1 MQRLP
6 VEAWTSILCII
17 VGPLDDLD
25 EITGAEGNVSSWRSC
40 LRVETVSKA
49 VRQHIH
55 PCIAQMQ
62 FSHPRHFLI
71 LAWKMRRE
79 ISMVVAVEQLDSKLW
94 SLKSPKCAMRK
105 CNQRTG
111 IFVPWHEG
119 NDLYHPGSS
128 SYSGPLATRGE
139 RAMCSI
145 NGPGRIDDRI
155 NEKGPHLVV
164 CSFGCLQHIHR
175 LKALW
180 PRFVGEPAWQIL
192 RFPEDIGDLQVCLS
206 VTAFLDSLV
215 VGGAA

>member
-1 MQRLP
+1 MCNHGP
-6 VEAWTSILCII
+6 VCDRGCGTVRCLLHSNRCKSNSCGKLGWAVDAVLACESLDIGTRII
-17 VGPLDDLD
+17 VGSLDDLD
-25 EITGAEGNVSSWRSC
+25 EITGAEDVSSWRSC

-62 FSHPRHFLI
+62 LSL
-71 LAWKMRRE
+71 RRE
-79 ISMVVAVEQLDSKLW
+79 IRMQVDVEQFDSKSW
-94 SLKSPKCAMRK
+94 SLNSSKCAMRK

-119 NDLYHPGSS
+119 HDVYHPGSS

-180 PRFVGEPAWQIL
+180 PRFASEPA
-192 RFPEDIGDLQVCLS
+192 
-206 VTAFLDSLV
+206 
-215 VGGAA
+215 

>member
-1 MQRLP
+1 MQCLP

-25 EITGAEGNVSSWRSC
+25 EITGAEGDVSSWRSC

-49 VRQHIH
+49 VSQHIH

-62 FSHPRHFLI
+62 LSL
-71 LAWKMRRE
+71 RRE
-79 ISMVVAVEQLDSKLW
+79 IRMVVDVEQFHSKSW
-94 SLKSPKCAMRK
+94 SLNSPKCAMRK

-119 NDLYHPGSS
+119 HDIYHTGFPR
-128 SYSGPLATRGE
+128 YSGPLSTRGE
-139 RAMCSI
+139 MSMCSI
-145 NGPGRIDDRI
+145 NGPERIDNLI
-155 NEKGPHLVV
+155 NGKGPHLVV

-180 PRFVGEPAWQIL
+180 PRFMGEPAWQIV
-192 RFPEDIGDLQVCLS
+192 RGTEDIRKTSYWSRLGHE
-206 VTAFLDSLV
+206 
-215 VGGAA
+215 

>member
-1 MQRLP
+1 MQCLP
-6 VEAWTSILCII
+6 VEAWSSILCII
-17 VGPLDDLD
+17 VGSLDDLD

-55 PCIAQMQ
+55 PCIAQIQ
-62 FSHPRHFLI
+62 LSL
-71 LAWKMRRE
+71 RRE
-79 ISMVVAVEQLDSKLW
+79 IRMVVDVEQFDSKSW
-94 SLKSPKCAMRK
+94 SLNSPKCAMRK

-119 NDLYHPGSS
+119 HDIYHTGFPR
-128 SYSGPLATRGE
+128 YSGPLSTRGE
-139 RAMCSI
+139 MSMCSI
-145 NGPGRIDDRI
+145 NGPEKIDNLI

-180 PRFVGEPAWQIL
+180 PRFMGEPAWQIV
-192 RFPEDIGDLQVCLS
+192 RGTEDIRKTSYWSRLGHE
-206 VTAFLDSLV
+206 
-215 VGGAA
+215 